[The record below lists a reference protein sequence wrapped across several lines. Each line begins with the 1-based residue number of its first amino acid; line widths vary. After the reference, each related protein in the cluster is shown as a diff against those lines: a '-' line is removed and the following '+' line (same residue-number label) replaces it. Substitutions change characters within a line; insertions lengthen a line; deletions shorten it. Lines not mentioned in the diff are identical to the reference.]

1 MPAVGDYRNRFNRNY
16 VWVIPTDLGPGTWR
30 LTADDDADSPGP
42 APGTDYFQATVDS
55 GTPTILAGQLVYIN
69 SAGNAALAS
78 SSAITTGRP
87 VGVAVNT
94 ATANALINIT
104 SNEVIS
110 LTNVSDVVEGAPVN
124 LEVGRYYWLSTEPGK
139 YTRDPDTTTSG
150 NVLVQVGLAASGSEM
165 QIEIQKPL
173 VI

>member
-1 MPAVGDYRNRFNRNY
+1 MPTVGDYRNRFNRNY

-94 ATANALINIT
+94 ATANTLINIT
-104 SNEVIS
+104 SNEIIS

-124 LEVGRYYWLSTEPGK
+124 LEVGKYYWLSTEPGK

-150 NVLVQVGLAASGSEM
+150 NVLIQVGLAASGSEM